1 MNIRR
6 ERLHQCGLTN
16 LDYRTKGDIDNIDR
30 YHPSLK
36 YADFGTMGKSQYKRL
51 HSMVDP
57 KEQLKVTSGW
67 KTMSNITTTPQ
78 ALYNPAKYDTT
89 QDFYQSKGKKFKQP
103 AQIGKRKETEL
114 EQPYWTDNVFTGDNV
129 AANAYLSKQVRER
142 NETYGTDSKKHKDHD
157 QTLKSGSLPVQTG
170 KSSASQKE
178 LGLKNYRE
186 HLNADADQET
196 QLVHLKNTVTNDG
209 QVDLAKVQDIIRALR
224 RRYSTRS
231 NVMHIFKDWDA
242 RGKGYLHGEDI
253 QTMLDKMGL
262 KVNKDEAQMMLIA
275 IDENGDKKVSLNEF
289 LDLVFTHND
298 ALSSLDMSKMQTVVG
313 LNELSVVD

>member
-51 HSMVDP
+51 HSMADP

-114 EQPYWTDNVFTGDNV
+114 E
-129 AANAYLSKQVRER
+129 
-142 NETYGTDSKKHKDHD
+142 
-157 QTLKSGSLPVQTG
+157 
-170 KSSASQKE
+170 
-178 LGLKNYRE
+178 
-186 HLNADADQET
+186 
-196 QLVHLKNTVTNDG
+196 
-209 QVDLAKVQDIIRALR
+209 
-224 RRYSTRS
+224 
-231 NVMHIFKDWDA
+231 
-242 RGKGYLHGEDI
+242 
-253 QTMLDKMGL
+253 
-262 KVNKDEAQMMLIA
+262 
-275 IDENGDKKVSLNEF
+275 
-289 LDLVFTHND
+289 
-298 ALSSLDMSKMQTVVG
+298 
-313 LNELSVVD
+313 